1 MDTKQEHLEALNFMQ
16 AIYETPRAK
25 AILDFAMKRG
35 LEKAVVTCPD
45 GTKHAAAMYAWQ
57 LNCNTDAFASS
68 ASNGVLPLSTEV
80 ETYQV
85 VCIMSALEESATD
98 VWSYGTKLL
107 YDMRKAGVGPTR
119 REYTIFLALEGG
131 WDNPEKSALL
141 EADDAALYFYA
152 GKLQTLC
159 GTLPGIPHCFRKENG
174 NLTVLPEPEASP
186 AATITKLAM
195 KYIPECVGQDNA
207 LKVAG
212 ILKMLSY
219 RSDFYTAVNPGDY
232 EEGSLA
238 QHTVDVIYKLVQ
250 LAMPVTDEQVGLC
263 VLAGLG
269 HDLAEI
275 KLFNKDKEGNLS
287 YDPMPY
293 GHGRKSVYILGG
305 YLGDCLPQS
314 VACAID
320 VHMNDMAGNPYSHLQ
335 MMEEPLGLFLH
346 IADVLAAYNKTKNTE
361 NK

>member
-1 MDTKQEHLEALNFMQ
+1 MDIKQEHLEAFNFLQ
-16 AIYETPRAK
+16 SVYETPRAK
-25 AILDFAMKRG
+25 AILDFAAKRG

-57 LNCNTDAFASS
+57 LYCNTDAFAS
-68 ASNGVLPLSTEV
+68 AMSNDSPQANEDV

-85 VCIMSALEESATD
+85 ISIMSALEESATD
-98 VWSYGTKLL
+98 AWSYGTKLL
-107 YDMRKAGVGPTR
+107 YDMRKAGIGPSR
-119 REYTIFLALEGG
+119 REYTIFLALESG

-141 EADDAALYFYA
+141 EADRASLFFYA

-159 GTLPGIPHCFRKENG
+159 GTLPGIPHCFRHENG
-174 NLTVLPEPEASP
+174 SRVQLPAPLETP
-186 AATITKLAM
+186 AATITQLAM

-207 LKVAG
+207 AKVAG
-212 ILKMLSY
+212 ILKMLAY
-219 RSDFYTAVNPGDY
+219 RSDFYTAISSSDY

-238 QHTVDVIYKLVQ
+238 KHTVDVIYKLVQ
-250 LAMPVTDEQVGLC
+250 LTNPVTDEQLGLC
-263 VLAGLG
+263 ILAGLG
-269 HDLAEI
+269 HDLAEA
-275 KLFNKDKEGNLS
+275 KLFSKGNDGSPS

-305 YLGDCLPQS
+305 FLGDCLPKS

-335 MMEEPLGLFLH
+335 MMEEPLGLYLH
-346 IADVLAAYNKTKNTE
+346 IADVMAIYDKTEKTE
-361 NK
+361 IK

>member
-1 MDTKQEHLEALNFMQ
+1 MDIKQEHLEALNFMQ
-16 AIYETPRAK
+16 TVYETPRAK
-25 AILDFAMKRG
+25 AILDFAVKRG

-45 GTKHAAAMYAWQ
+45 GIKHAAAMYAWQ
-57 LNCNTDAFASS
+57 LYCNTDSFAS
-68 ASNGVLPLSTEV
+68 AVSNGVLPLDTDV

-85 VCIMSALEESATD
+85 VCIMSALEESAAD

-107 YDMRKAGVGPTR
+107 FDMRRAGIGPTR

-141 EADDAALYFYA
+141 EADAASLYFYA

-159 GTLPGIPHCFRKENG
+159 GSLPGIPKCFTNQNG
-174 NLTVLPEPEASP
+174 TSVALPTPKDTP
-186 AATITKLAM
+186 AETITQLAM
-195 KYIPECVGQDNA
+195 MYIPECIGQDNA
-207 LKVAG
+207 TKVAG
-212 ILKMLSY
+212 ILKMLLH
-219 RSDFYTAVNPGDY
+219 RSDFFTAVNSGDY

-250 LAMPVTDEQVGLC
+250 LTAPATDEQVGLC

-269 HDLAEI
+269 HDLAEA
-275 KLFNKDKEGNLS
+275 KLFNKSKDGNLS
-287 YDPMPY
+287 YDHMPY

-305 YLGDCLPQS
+305 YLGDCLPKS

-335 MMEEPLGLFLH
+335 MMEEPLGLYLH
-346 IADVLAAYNKTKNTE
+346 IADVLAIYDKKKTEIK
-361 NK
+361 